1 LTSVRLNFDGLPN
14 FERAVAAGL
23 SAGLDAAS
31 QVIAG
36 EMKRGFS
43 KTARGVASAPGTPP
57 GVQRGGLRNSIA
69 VAKSGAL
76 SRRVGTNQP
85 YGRIQ
90 EFGGT
95 IRAKKGSLLVP
106 IGPLGRRLAETG
118 TDVRSMDLSVIRRPG
133 RPSLLVQLHTARRG
147 NVKGKGNGRA
157 AMTPLFVLLKQVTL
171 PARPWANPALN
182 RAKPK
187 MRDAFNRYA
196 KIRIYQSLGV
206 AS

>member
-1 LTSVRLNFDGLPN
+1 MTSVRLNFDGLLN

-76 SRRVGTNQP
+76 SRRVGTNLP

-95 IRAKKGSLLVP
+95 IRARGGAMVVP
-106 IGPLGRRLAETG
+106 IGPKGRRLLESG
-118 TDVRSMDLSVIRRPG
+118 VNLRSLDMWTLRRPG
-133 RPSLLVQLHTARRG
+133 KAPLLVMIDAA
-147 NVKGKGNGRA
+147 KGSI
-157 AMTPLFVLLKQVTL
+157 TPLFALVPSVTL
-171 PARPWANPALN
+171 PARPWARPALA
-182 RAKPK
+182 RSTPK
-187 MRDAFNRYA
+187 MRAAFMRYA
-196 KIRIYQSLGV
+196 KQRISQSVGV
-206 AS
+206 AA